1 MTTTTAADIIRCFNR
16 LFSRSHNVELVGG
29 ASEPLYMPPTAQG
42 PALIAFS
49 HDYVNSALHE
59 VAHWCIAGARRRRWR
74 DYGYWYQPPPR
85 DEAQQQA
92 FAAVEARVQALE
104 AVFAQAAGLDFR
116 VSIDDV
122 ENLTNF
128 EPDFT
133 RLVAR
138 EVERWRSSD
147 LPDRARAFCQALAAG
162 TDDRFEKG
170 VTGG

>member
-1 MTTTTAADIIRCFNR
+1 MTATTAADIISCFNR

-29 ASEPLYMPPTAQG
+29 ASEPLYLPPTAQG

-59 VAHWCIAGARRRRWR
+59 VAHWCIAGARRRRRR

-85 DEAQQQA
+85 DETQQQA

-122 ENLTNF
+122 ENLTTF
-128 EPDFT
+128 EPDFS

-138 EVERWRSSD
+138 EVERWRRSG
-147 LPDRARAFCQALAAG
+147 LPERARVFCQALAAG
-162 TDDRFEKG
+162 ADDRLA
-170 VTGG
+170 TGGTGG